1 MRIIIKIPD
10 TMLHKLDIAE
20 EKRKCSWAA
29 ITREAI
35 DVFLDPNIVA
45 QPILGFMEK
54 QGQWRTLISRKPS
67 QGMVVTMKAVF
78 DTCIL
83 IDFLW
88 GIEHAKQ
95 DLHRYEHWIKP
106 YSQWKSS
113 SCLNRSKAVFFTT
126 RSLRS
131 LESTEGHRDKGEGI
145 LSFFDISGR
154 NPKENPKGSD

>member
-1 MRIIIKIPD
+1 MRTIIDISEH
-10 TMLHKLDIAE
+10 MLTRLDLVS
-20 EKRKCSWAA
+20 EKWKCSWAA

-54 QGQWRTLISRKPS
+54 QGQRRTILSRKPS

-78 DTCIL
+78 DACIL
-83 IDFLW
+83 IDFLR
-88 GIEHAKQ
+88 GIEQAQ
-95 DLHRYEHWIKP
+95 QELHRYEHWIKP

-126 RSLRS
+126 RSIPHLRRS
-131 LESTEGHRDKGEGI
+131 DSHASVWKVVQKRC
-145 LSFFDISGR
+145 SDIGR
-154 NPKENPKGSD
+154 Y